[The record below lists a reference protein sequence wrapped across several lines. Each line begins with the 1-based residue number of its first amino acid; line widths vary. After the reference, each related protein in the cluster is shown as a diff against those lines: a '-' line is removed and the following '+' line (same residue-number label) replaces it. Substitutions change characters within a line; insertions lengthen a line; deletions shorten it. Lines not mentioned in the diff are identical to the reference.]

1 MAKQF
6 KLRIYKVITT
16 TFQSCRSKDPS
27 TLPQN
32 PVPSF
37 FRFTPLLP
45 HFPTDHRRNV
55 STRTTSFACGFSSTS
70 SSSTKKQHRSPD
82 HHLNTTNTAR
92 SSSSPQRFK
101 WRKEEKWH
109 VIAKIHEQNQTPP
122 RHPVAEERKKRRVN
136 NKKKK
141 KKISS
146 SRLHVS
152 TSSTEESGLFSNEE
166 EEEEEETEILVSS
179 SRSFYSTDTSSSSTR
194 RRHSRKKKT
203 YNNYKKPSTKRR
215 SSSSPPV
222 CGEGGSDS
230 PARLSVFKKLIPCTV
245 EGKVRDSFAIV
256 KKSDDPY
263 EDFKR
268 SMIEMILEKQMF
280 EEKDLEQLLQCF
292 LSLNSRHYHGIIVE
306 AFADIWEAMFFCS
319 IDDDRQLQRRRL
331 RPGLAFQ

>member
-37 FRFTPLLP
+37 FRFTPLLR

-82 HHLNTTNTAR
+82 HHLNTSTAR

-152 TSSTEESGLFSNEE
+152 TSSTEESGLFSNE